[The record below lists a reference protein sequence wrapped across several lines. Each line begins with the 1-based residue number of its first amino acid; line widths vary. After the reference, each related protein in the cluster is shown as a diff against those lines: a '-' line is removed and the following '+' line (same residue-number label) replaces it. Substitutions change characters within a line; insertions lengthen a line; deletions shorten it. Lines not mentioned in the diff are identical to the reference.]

1 MFSLWTVSPD
11 EGQGPEGHNVAMG
24 GASCIHTRPPTCWP
38 PCRRSRP
45 PASGRP
51 EGKGVL
57 RQMVQHV
64 LLALFLG
71 AGAAGQRL
79 FSLFS
84 LFLFLGFSKHLM
96 GHSHKPAVWS
106 SVGAQLS
113 GDVPQLPEKDWHGRA
128 ATCRFWRG
136 GRRRQEHKEEE
147 QRPPLC
153 PHGRGV
159 SPLRSQ
165 DGMVDDPPHAQP
177 QVRHTHNW
185 INAVQLKFGTLFSSV
200 FLFPTALTKRIMCI
214 TWLNGETC
222 RMTSRPGRVRT
233 WTSQSLTPSNRRTG
247 ITGWH
252 KYTHTHSR
260 HTLFV
265 YFKYKSNICRSLSH
279 F

>member
-84 LFLFLGFSKHLM
+84 TLFIFIFGFFQAPYGTLTQTCCLVLS
-96 GHSHKPAVWS
+96 WS
-106 SVGAQLS
+106 STVRWCS
-113 GDVPQLPEKDWHGRA
+113 
-128 ATCRFWRG
+128 ATTRER
-136 GRRRQEHKEEE
+136 
-147 QRPPLC
+147 L
-153 PHGRGV
+153 
-159 SPLRSQ
+159 
-165 DGMVDDPPHAQP
+165 
-177 QVRHTHNW
+177 
-185 INAVQLKFGTLFSSV
+185 
-200 FLFPTALTKRIMCI
+200 
-214 TWLNGETC
+214 
-222 RMTSRPGRVRT
+222 T
-233 WTSQSLTPSNRRTG
+233 WTSRHLQILEVRATTTRAQRGRTKTPSLSTWKRSFTVTESRWNGWWSTACSTTG
-247 ITGWH
+247 
-252 KYTHTHSR
+252 KTHAQ
-260 HTLFV
+260 L
-265 YFKYKSNICRSLSH
+265 N
-279 F
+279 